1 MKKSIISFIVFCGIV
16 ALSRH
21 IVNDIKQGERI
32 SVLENAVSELYLEIA
47 SNNEKIDT
55 AYTQPESLAEQP
67 RRSENKNPYIYNNVR
82 TKERSTESTRI
93 TANKDTLKFT
103 NPILL
108 ELNTVD
114 SATLVRVPGIGAKS
128 ASMIISY
135 RERMGGF
142 YSPYQISERLTWD
155 GANERM
161 EEWCTKWFKADE
173 RFIKKLDINNADFK
187 EILRH
192 PYINYEQTKAI
203 VNYRNKHKKIESI
216 NVLELFEEFQKEDIE
231 RLRHYLK
238 FTE

>member
-1 MKKSIISFIVFCGIV
+1 MKKSIISFIVFCGVV

-21 IVNDIKQGERI
+21 IVNDIKQGEQI

-47 SNNEKIDT
+47 TNNKRTDSV
-55 AYTQPESLAEQP
+55 YTQPESLVERP
-67 RRSENKNPYIYNNVR
+67 RRSENKNPYIYNNVHTR
-82 TKERSTESTRI
+82 EHHTEKTS
-93 TANKDTLKFT
+93 ANKDTLKFT
-103 NPILL
+103 NHILL

-135 RERMGGF
+135 RERLGGF
-142 YSPYQISERLTWD
+142 HTPYQISERLTWE

-192 PYINYEQTKAI
+192 PYISYEQTKAI

>member
-1 MKKSIISFIVFCGIV
+1 MKKSIISFIVFCGVV

-32 SVLENAVSELYLEIA
+32 SVLENAVSELYLVIA

-55 AYTQPESLAEQP
+55 TYTQPESLVEQT
-67 RRSENKNPYIYNNVR
+67 RKRGSKNPYIYNNVR
-82 TKERSTESTRI
+82 TKEHNVEKARKTE
-93 TANKDTLKFT
+93 NKDTLKFT

-108 ELNTVD
+108 ELNIVD
-114 SATLVRVPGIGAKS
+114 SATLVKVPGIGAKS
-128 ASMIISY
+128 ASIIISY
-135 RERMGGF
+135 RERLGGF
-142 YSPYQISERLTWD
+142 YSPYQLSERLTWD

-173 RFIKKLDINNADFK
+173 RFINKLDINNADFK
-187 EILRH
+187 GILRH

-203 VNYRNKHKKIESI
+203 VNYRNKHKRIESI

-238 FTE
+238 FTK